1 MEIIGID
8 HDGSSVFRTVL
19 RHGEPPTVAALRCGS
34 RMIRPVQAVRGTA
47 EITLTLLVESAGG
60 QAPPPP
66 LVPHRD
72 MDLRLRAGEA
82 PRIVQRIAAY
92 AVATSDRGLLATE
105 YSNHVVAVGR
115 YGLPGGGIDPEE
127 QPVDAVL
134 REVGEETAQEVE
146 VDQLVAVHS
155 GHWIG
160 RSPRG
165 DVEDFHAVRLIY
177 TATCAAPSDPQV
189 IDVGGTTE
197 SACWVALDRWDSIGW
212 TTGWKDVIRPVLAD
226 FSDPQTTTA
235 P

>member
-34 RMIRPVQAVRGTA
+34 RMIRPVEAVRGDE
-47 EITLTLLVESAGG
+47 EIELTLLVESAGG
-60 QAPPPP
+60 QAPPPAP
-66 LVPHRD
+66 VPHRD
-72 MDLRLRAGEA
+72 VDLRLTDGEE
-82 PRIVQRIAAY
+82 PRVFQRIAAY
-92 AVATSDRGLLATE
+92 AVVTSDRGLLATE
-105 YSNHVVAVGR
+105 YSDRVVAAGR
-115 YGLPGGGIDPEE
+115 YGLPGGGIDPHE

-134 REVGEETAQEVE
+134 REVHEETAQAVE
-146 VDQLVAVHS
+146 VTTLVAVHS

-177 TATCAAPSDPQV
+177 TATCATPGDPEV

-197 SACWVALDRWDSIGW
+197 SARWVALDDWRSVGW
-212 TTGWKDVIRPVLAD
+212 TSGWKDVIRPVLAEL
-226 FSDPQTTTA
+226 SATGTA
-235 P
+235 VTS